1 MNQIDT
7 KTPTVMPR
15 IKVILDQ
22 VDTWAFITK
31 EMYQEFVYLLMELRN
46 ATAVT
51 RFEIERAKA
60 KNKTRKIEVWQDV
73 KGLWTS
79 DKAITEAHIERSIK
93 ENMVNEDEAL
103 AIDDAYCVMR
113 ETTIKSYQD
122 FAFAMYQSIKSE
134 DTQNKLANSAM
145 SVDDIEL

>member
-1 MNQIDT
+1 MNQINT

-31 EMYQEFVYLLMELRN
+31 DMYQEFIYLLMELRN

-51 RFEIERAKA
+51 RFEIERDKA
-60 KNKTRKIEVWQDV
+60 KSKTTKIKVWQEE
-73 KGLWTS
+73 KANWTS
-79 DKAITEAHIERSIK
+79 EKAITEAHIDRVIREK
-93 ENMVNEDEAL
+93 TVAEDEAL
-103 AIDDAYCVMR
+103 AIDDAYCTMR

-134 DTQNKLANSAM
+134 DTQNKLANSAIA
-145 SVDDIEL
+145 DISD